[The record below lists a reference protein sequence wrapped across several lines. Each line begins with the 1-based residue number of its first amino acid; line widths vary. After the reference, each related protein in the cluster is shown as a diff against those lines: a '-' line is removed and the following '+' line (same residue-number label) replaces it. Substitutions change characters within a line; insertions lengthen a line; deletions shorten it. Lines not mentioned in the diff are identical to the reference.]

1 MPCSN
6 VVCRIQT
13 VKIYMQQMCC
23 VTNAISM
30 YSAHINRT
38 HNYHTF
44 LQVYTTVI
52 RAQYTNA
59 RTLLDELEGLLDV
72 REVLLFRRGAGDRHH
87 QHAVLLHAPHVHRV
101 STRSVQRDVLYAV
114 VDRAHCGKER
124 EGLESWLLCLQYP
137 GYVSRNSQQV
147 I

>member
-1 MPCSN
+1 
-6 VVCRIQT
+6 
-13 VKIYMQQMCC
+13 MCC

-30 YSAHINRT
+30 YSDQINRT

-44 LQVYTTVI
+44 LQVYTTVLC
-52 RAQYTNA
+52 AQYTNP

-124 EGLESWLLCLQYP
+124 EGLESWLSWLQYAV
-137 GYVSRNSQQV
+137 YASSNAQQW